1 MNYIIPEHLDL
12 VKEIDKYLRDK
23 TSGDLYIDLWV
34 KKDFVPFKAIYNMS
48 DFPNYEGK
56 CFKHKYNLSAIYIKV
71 YIEENEH
78 FELVLNYKSLTKV
91 INSINDVI
99 EFLTNVYTTIVDTK
113 KENLTKEEL
122 ITKMIYEK
130 YFL

>member
-1 MNYIIPEHLDL
+1 
-12 VKEIDKYLRDK
+12 
-23 TSGDLYIDLWV
+23 
-34 KKDFVPFKAIYNMS
+34 MS

-56 CFKHKYNLSAIYIKV
+56 YFKHKYNLSATYIKV

-99 EFLTNVYTTIVDTK
+99 EFLTNVYTIILDTE
-113 KENLTKEEL
+113 KEKLTKEEL